1 MMQQTAELEVLPRPV
16 RHHGSTKAL
25 ESVVVG
31 GPTPNR
37 CCKSCQR
44 PGYDRNMVDTEPQIQ
59 PPEVLAA
66 FVEFVDWLRSR
77 PGVKVKL
84 KRGEGLGAEFQFQNS
99 AFGWEELAQFYR
111 ACDGFEFAWRLNR
124 RPEGAFSMAAYV
136 PIIAPPEGG
145 YDDLDDDPNPAAHI
159 GLEDPEGK
167 FALESR
173 VLSVTTRDE
182 PILLC
187 AGAVGLYDGD
197 YVIGW
202 CDTLAQTIAIGIR
215 FLFVRGWK
223 NALRDET
230 VTEDGDLEKRADALW
245 AKLGPPPER
254 IATFLGRHVPHAPL
268 PFPAPETETQ
278 R

>member
-16 RHHGSTKAL
+16 TAPRSTKAL

-124 RPEGAFSMAAYV
+124 RPRGRFLDGRHTW
-136 PIIAPPEGG
+136 PIIAPPEAGTMASMTTPTPQLTS
-145 YDDLDDDPNPAAHI
+145 DLRTQRR
-159 GLEDPEGK
+159 K
-167 FALESR
+167 FALESQGIVSNHNAMSR
-173 VLSVTTRDE
+173 FFCVAGCCGFVRRRLRQS
-182 PILLC
+182 
-187 AGAVGLYDGD
+187 AGAY
-197 YVIGW
+197 
-202 CDTLAQTIAIGIR
+202 LAQTIAISR
-215 FLFVRGWK
+215 NSLPLCSR
-223 NALRDET
+223 
-230 VTEDGDLEKRADALW
+230 LEERRSGTKR
-245 AKLGPPPER
+245 
-254 IATFLGRHVPHAPL
+254 
-268 PFPAPETETQ
+268 
-278 R
+278 